1 MQQLF
6 IAIGAYAA
14 IFLLFIQVPF
24 VVCIPLAGAA
34 AAMIALATGI
44 PLIRLRGAPFS
55 VGTIAVSNFMMY
67 LFINTKELGGSLGIQ
82 LPLPPYPDKVP
93 FYYMSMLIGVVAAYV
108 FHALKPSKFGIA
120 VASIRENEMAAESL
134 GLNPAKYKLLALIIG
149 AGFTGMAGCLY
160 AYYNTYIEPISIFSF
175 DWMLAIIVITI
186 VGGVG
191 EDWGSIVGATIYLFL
206 SEFLFFHFSSSHLLV
221 GGLFLLILIKIYPK
235 GLTNLILKG
244 VSRLRSSI

>member
-1 MQQLF
+1 MHLLYTFFMYVTLSASWNIILHVGLTSLMQQLF

-14 IFLLFIQVPF
+14 IFLLFVQVPF

-67 LFINTKELGGSLGIQ
+67 LFINTEALGGSLGIQ

-93 FYYMSMLIGVVAAYV
+93 FYYMSMLIGVVAAYA
-108 FHALKPSKFGIA
+108 FHTLKPSKFGIA
-120 VASIRENEMAAESL
+120 IVSIRENEMAAESL

-149 AGFTGMAGCLY
+149 AGFTGMAG
-160 AYYNTYIEPISIFSF
+160 P
-175 DWMLAIIVITI
+175 
-186 VGGVG
+186 GH
-191 EDWGSIVGATIYLFL
+191 FL
-206 SEFLFFHFSSSHLLV
+206 SPVH
-221 GGLFLLILIKIYPK
+221 GL
-235 GLTNLILKG
+235 
-244 VSRLRSSI
+244 RC